1 MAGKIDAGEKKEM
14 NITMTI
20 MADRLLKTTTVF
32 SNVVAGSMSLNTYT
46 RISEINTFSF
56 LKLPLSLN
64 SLVSFF
70 DTDFPLNDDLCILLT
85 DPPNS
90 DRCNSF
96 MRTIRFGYDSKS
108 TDFEVVRV
116 VGFVKL
122 EPEIYYRSRV
132 EIYDLSKDRWREIE
146 SLFLGNRFWT
156 PSFKMCHEGTCYW
169 WGLSEEGTGTLD
181 TFDMSGEVFGQIP
194 I

>member
-46 RISEINTFSF
+46 RISVCFNDTEINTFSF

-70 DTDFPLNDDLCILLT
+70 DTDFPLNDDLWL
-85 DPPNS
+85 
-90 DRCNSF
+90 
-96 MRTIRFGYDSKS
+96 
-108 TDFEVVRV
+108 
-116 VGFVKL
+116 
-122 EPEIYYRSRV
+122 V
-132 EIYDLSKDRWREIE
+132 EILGHSHGLI
-146 SLFLGNRFWT
+146 SLTRRRCDIYL
-156 PSFKMCHEGTCYW
+156 
-169 WGLSEEGTGTLD
+169 
-181 TFDMSGEVFGQIP
+181 
-194 I
+194 